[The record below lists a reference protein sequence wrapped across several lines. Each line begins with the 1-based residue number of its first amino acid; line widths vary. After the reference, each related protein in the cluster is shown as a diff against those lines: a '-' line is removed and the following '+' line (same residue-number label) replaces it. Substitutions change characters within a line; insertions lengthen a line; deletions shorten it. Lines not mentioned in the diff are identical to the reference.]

1 MTAVFRHEFRMMFS
15 GLTAYVYG
23 AFSLVFVAIYMMY
36 YNLTI
41 GYANFELALAGASFA
56 FIITIPI
63 VTMRIIAEEK
73 KQKTDQLLYSLPI
86 STTQIVVGKFLAVF
100 LTSVIPICFVTVYPL
115 ILKNFGNLY
124 LPTSYGAI
132 FGYIMLGAALLSMGI
147 FISSITESQPM
158 AAGICFAV
166 MVLNY
171 YMVTLAEYATSS
183 AYGSFAALVVLEL
196 LAAFIIKHMTRND
209 ILAKGFGALSIVV
222 TAALYIYNA
231 DWFEGLFP
239 LILEN
244 LSVYER
250 FYEFVDGIFDYT
262 HVVYFISVIVFFL
275 FLTVRGDGC
284 WLSAERPRKT
294 S

>member
-1 MTAVFRHEFRMMFS
+1 MTAVFRHEFRMLFS

-23 AFSLVFVAIYMMY
+23 AFSLFFVAIYMMY
-36 YNLTI
+36 YNLTV

-86 STTQIVVGKFLAVF
+86 STAQIVAGKFLAVF
-100 LTSVIPICFVTVYPL
+100 LTSVIPVCIVTVYPL

-124 LPTSYGAI
+124 LPTSFGAL
-132 FGYIMLGAALLSMGI
+132 FGYVLLGGALLSMGI

-166 MVLNY
+166 MAVNY
-171 YMVTLAEYATSS
+171 YMVTLAEYAVSS
-183 AYGSFAALVVLEL
+183 AYGSFVALVVIEIVISL
-196 LAAFIIKHMTRND
+196 LIHHMTRNG
-209 ILAKGFGALSIVV
+209 ILSRGFGILTIAV
-222 TAALYIYNA
+222 TFGLYLFHG

-244 LSVYER
+244 ISVYER
-250 FYEFVDGIFDYT
+250 FYGFVDGIFDYT
-262 HVVYFISVIVFFL
+262 SVVYFISVIIFFL
-275 FLTVRGDGC
+275 FLTVQSLEKR
-284 WLSAERPRKT
+284 RYN
-294 S
+294 